1 MESVIATVA
10 PLVPTAAWPI
20 IIVVL
25 GCAFIYYKIKS
36 ERKATKETRDKD
48 AEEMKTEIALL
59 KNEVE
64 QIKALDLASKLAQIQ
79 TDLSWIKE
87 KLKCVRS

>member
-1 MESVIATVA
+1 MEAIATSII
-10 PLVPTAAWPI
+10 PLVPAAAWPL
-20 IIVVL
+20 IIVIL
-25 GCAFIYYKIKS
+25 GCAFIYFKIKS
-36 ERKATKETRDKD
+36 ERKATKESRDRD
-48 AEEMKTEIALL
+48 TEEMKTEIALL

-87 KLKCVRS
+87 KLK